1 MKKKV
6 WLPAA
11 KKFLGIL
18 TSLILLIGSAGI
30 SGAAEYR
37 PAYDNPFFTLDETD
51 KTIGDIYEG
60 KTAESLKQDF
70 LGGWSASVWMDGC
83 EVTDGA
89 LQENMTVRIYREEQ
103 LYGEYRI
110 DKLLPVQPQLFSS
123 NGYGF
128 CSPFENRVPLDYVT
142 SEYGMRDGKLHG
154 GIDLAWGGIDG
165 TPIRAVKS
173 GTVYIAQSMPNTTGW
188 GNYVRIDHGG
198 NLHTLYAHMKYTPLV
213 SNGQY
218 VEQGQVI
225 GYVGQTGDAQGSHL
239 HFEVWTSGSRVN
251 PRPYL
256 VDAGE
261 PDGTDSLQ
269 SGRVVAG
276 DFDGDGKD
284 DIATM
289 YYYGSD
295 NGNIH
300 EYALHVFRSDGT
312 QFETCSW
319 WLTNTGYNATAIN
332 GRMVAGDFY
341 GDGKD
346 DIADMYY

>member
-1 MKKKV
+1 
-6 WLPAA
+6 
-11 KKFLGIL
+11 
-18 TSLILLIGSAGI
+18 
-30 SGAAEYR
+30 
-37 PAYDNPFFTLDETD
+37 
-51 KTIGDIYEG
+51 
-60 KTAESLKQDF
+60 
-70 LGGWSASVWMDGC
+70 MDGC

-103 LYGEYRI
+103 FYGEYRI

-123 NGYGF
+123 NGYGL
-128 CSPFENRVPLDYVT
+128 CSPFGNRVPLDYVT

-261 PDGTDSLQ
+261 PDGNDSLQ
-269 SGRVVAG
+269 SGRLVAG
-276 DFDGDGKD
+276 DFDGNGVD
-284 DIATM
+284 DLV
-289 YYYGSD
+289 
-295 NGNIH
+295 
-300 EYALHVFRSDGT
+300 ALFDSGGGGYRVDYFDSHGDSFTGPWTWASGT
-312 QFETCSW
+312 QYYPS
-319 WLTNTGYNATAIN
+319 NVTGL
-332 GRMVAGDFY
+332 MVAGDFN
-341 GDGKD
+341 GDGRTD
-346 DIADMYY
+346 FTTMYDYGNKEFSFHAFVSTPSGFSGPQWWLSATMYNVKNLTNRI